1 MLSKR
6 CYDADGKAMGT
17 LCYDVRIATL
27 GSIAIIIADIV
38 LLYFFYKHDNI
49 FLAIG
54 SVGILTFIGV
64 LTLADYVSVEK
75 SVSTGEMRSAMAAS
89 ITVVYLVIIAFA
101 VSGKLAINSD
111 VRGVIEHF
119 TWVVGAVVVFYFG
132 SKAVLQYMD
141 VRKTKGSTGK

>member
-6 CYDADGKAMGT
+6 CYDKDGKAMGAV
-17 LCYDVRIATL
+17 CYDVRISTL
-27 GSIAIIIADIV
+27 GSVAIIIADII
-38 LLYFFYKHDNI
+38 LLYFFYTLDNI

-101 VSGKLAINSD
+101 VGGKLAINSD
-111 VRGVIEHF
+111 IRGVIEHF
-119 TWVVGAVVVFYFG
+119 TWVVGAVIVFYFG
-132 SKAVLQYMD
+132 SKAVLQYVD
-141 VRKTKGSTGK
+141 RTKPKV

>member
-6 CYDADGKAMGT
+6 CYDKDDKPVGT
-17 LCYDVRIATL
+17 VCYDVRISTL
-27 GSIAIIIADIV
+27 GSVAIIIADII
-38 LLYFFYKHDNI
+38 LLYFFYTLDNI

-101 VSGKLAINSD
+101 VSDKLAINSD
-111 VRGVIEHF
+111 IRGVIEHF
-119 TWVVGAVVVFYFG
+119 TWVVGAVIVFYFG
-132 SKAVLQYMD
+132 SKAVLQYVD
-141 VRKTKGSTGK
+141 RTKPKVQG